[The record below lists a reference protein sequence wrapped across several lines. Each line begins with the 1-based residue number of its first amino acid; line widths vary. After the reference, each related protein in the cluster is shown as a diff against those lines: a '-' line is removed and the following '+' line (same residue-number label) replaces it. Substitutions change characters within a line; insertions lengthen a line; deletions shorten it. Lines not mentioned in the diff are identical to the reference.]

1 MKPNII
7 IFNPDEMRADTWA
20 ILVIQQP
27 IHLFWMKW
35 QKQTPY
41 PSATLFAR
49 TPYAYLAHG
58 SFSTG
63 LYPHVNGHRT
73 MAHLLRPGGRVYIQ
87 RTKTQR
93 ILCLDECQKRFGLCT
108 G

>member
-7 IFNPDEMRADTWA
+7 IFNPDEMRADTLGHLGNPA
-20 ILVIQQP
+20 D

-49 TPYAYLAHG
+49 TPYAYLADAA
-58 SFSTG
+58 F
-63 LYPHVNGHRT
+63 
-73 MAHLLRPGGRVYIQ
+73 LL
-87 RTKTQR
+87 
-93 ILCLDECQKRFGLCT
+93 DCT
-108 G
+108 LM